1 MKKIKLNLIL
11 LIALVPLLTF
21 CGGVRDALEGKKR
34 SEQSDE
40 FLVEKKNPL
49 ELPPDYGE
57 LPLPVDQ
64 EQTSTDTEEDND
76 IKSILD
82 IDTKVDENTSSQ
94 TINSVEEL
102 ILEKIN

>member
-1 MKKIKLNLIL
+1 M
-11 LIALVPLLTF
+11 
-21 CGGVRDALEGKKR
+21 
-34 SEQSDE
+34 
-40 FLVEKKNPL
+40 
-49 ELPPDYGE
+49 PPDYGE

-94 TINSVEEL
+94 TTNSVEEL
-102 ILEKIN
+102 ILEKIICN

>member
-1 MKKIKLNLIL
+1 M
-11 LIALVPLLTF
+11 
-21 CGGVRDALEGKKR
+21 
-34 SEQSDE
+34 
-40 FLVEKKNPL
+40 
-49 ELPPDYGE
+49 PPDYGE

-64 EQTSTDTEEDND
+64 EQTSTETEEDND

-94 TINSVEEL
+94 TTNSVEEL

>member
-1 MKKIKLNLIL
+1 MKFKKLIL
-11 LIALVPLLTF
+11 IFISAAFLYSCTGAT
-21 CGGVRDALEGKKR
+21 DALQGKKR

-64 EQTSTDTEEDND
+64 EQTSTETEEDND

-94 TINSVEEL
+94 TTNSVEEL
-102 ILEKIN
+102 ILEKIT

>member
-1 MKKIKLNLIL
+1 M
-11 LIALVPLLTF
+11 
-21 CGGVRDALEGKKR
+21 
-34 SEQSDE
+34 
-40 FLVEKKNPL
+40 
-49 ELPPDYGE
+49 PPDYGE

-94 TINSVEEL
+94 TTNSVEEL